1 MAADPRAQAIGE
13 IVSWLEQQVRE
24 SRDENV
30 RTVGQLDQL
39 RRQVHELADEVL
51 QAERTVREVDP
62 KLLPLKVLP
71 EKLRSLDEGA
81 EQLRQA
87 IVANHNEINNSLR
100 ILRSEAEHDRQ
111 DRSEAFK
118 RIELANSQLSLLLA
132 DIAQVQSQASQV
144 VQVSQTLSERQR
156 EIEAR
161 VDQFGLRLDR
171 SIEVNKDLEERIR
184 NVLASEQDE
193 RFEVVFERLQV
204 VGEMV
209 KRAEDMI
216 AAASAEKTMRDEVL
230 DEIKIWRSEH
240 QRIDTRLNTLEE
252 LTGKLTG
259 LVDRVQGEITLLEGR
274 HSGLGE
280 RVGNIR
286 RDIAEVVDHVRDEFA
301 KYNAMMEKQ
310 RRKQIQVLEQELREM
325 KFHAFHP
332 PEEP

>member
-1 MAADPRAQAIGE
+1 MVVDPRAQALGE
-13 IVSWLEQQVRE
+13 IVAWLEQQVRE

-30 RTVGQLDQL
+30 RTVAQLDQL
-39 RRQVHELADEVL
+39 RRQVHEMADQVL
-51 QAERTVREVDP
+51 GAERSVREVDP
-62 KLLPLKVLP
+62 KLTALKGVP

-81 EQLRQA
+81 EQLRQT
-87 IVANHNEINNSLR
+87 IVGNRNEVDNALR
-100 ILRSEAEHDRQ
+100 LLRTEADHDRQ
-111 DRSEAFK
+111 ERSDSFK
-118 RIELANSQLSLLLA
+118 RIDSATHQLSLLLA
-132 DIAQVQSQASQV
+132 DIAQVQSQSS
-144 VQVSQTLSERQR
+144 QVSQTAQSLAERQR
-156 EIEAR
+156 ETEAR

-171 SIEVNKDLEERIR
+171 TIEVNKDLEDRIR
-184 NVLASEQDE
+184 AVLVSEQDE
-193 RFEVVFERLQV
+193 RFEVVYERLQV

-240 QRIDTRLNTLEE
+240 QRIDSRLNTLEE
-252 LTGKLTG
+252 VTDRLAGLT
-259 LVDRVQGEITLLEGR
+259 DRLQGEITLLEGR

-286 RDIAEVVDHVRDEFA
+286 RDIAEVVDHVREEFA
-301 KYNAMMEKQ
+301 KYNAMAEKQ

>member
-13 IVSWLEQQVRE
+13 IVAWLEQQVRE
-24 SRDENV
+24 SRDETT
-30 RTVGQLDQL
+30 RTVGQLDQI
-39 RRQVHELADEVL
+39 RRQVHELADEVRE
-51 QAERTVREVDP
+51 AERTVREVDP
-62 KLLPLKVLP
+62 KLVPLKGVP
-71 EKLRSLDEGA
+71 EKLRSLDEGD
-81 EQLRQA
+81 EQLRQLV
-87 IVANHNEINNSLR
+87 VANRNDVDNALR
-100 ILRSEAEHDRQ
+100 ILRSEGEHDRSE
-111 DRSEAFK
+111 RSDAFK
-118 RIELANSQLSLLLA
+118 RIESANSQLSLLLA

-144 VQVSQTLSERQR
+144 SQVSQTLAERQR

-184 NVLASEQDE
+184 NVLVSEQDE

-240 QRIDTRLNTLEE
+240 SRIDTRLNTLEE
-252 LTGKLTG
+252 AAGKLTG

-286 RDIAEVVDHVRDEFA
+286 RDIAEVVDHVREEFA
-301 KYNAMMEKQ
+301 KYNALAEKQ

-325 KFHAFHP
+325 KFHSFHP

>member
-13 IVSWLEQQVRE
+13 IVAWLEQQVRQ

-30 RTVGQLDQL
+30 RTLSGLDQL
-39 RRQVHELADEVL
+39 RRQVHEIADEVRE
-51 QAERTVREVDP
+51 AERSVREVDP
-62 KLLPLKVLP
+62 KLLPLKGVP

-87 IVANHNEINNSLR
+87 IVANRNEIDNSLR

-111 DRSEAFK
+111 ERSEAFK
-118 RIELANSQLSLLLA
+118 RIEAANSQLGLLLA
-132 DIAQVQSQASQV
+132 DIAQVQNQASQV
-144 VQVSQTLSERQR
+144 SQVSQSLAERQR
-156 EIEAR
+156 EIEGR

-184 NVLASEQDE
+184 AVLVSEQDE

-216 AAASAEKTMRDEVL
+216 TAASAEKTMRDEVL

-240 QRIDTRLNTLEE
+240 QRLDARLNVLEE
-252 LTGKLTG
+252 VTGKLPG

-280 RVGNIR
+280 RVANIR
-286 RDIAEVVDHVRDEFA
+286 RDIGEVVDHVREEFA
-301 KYNAMMEKQ
+301 KHNAMMEKQ

>member
-24 SRDENV
+24 SREENV
-30 RTVGQLDQL
+30 RTVSLLDQL
-39 RRQVHELADEVL
+39 RRQVHEIADEVRE
-51 QAERTVREVDP
+51 AERSVREVDP
-62 KLLPLKVLP
+62 KLLPLKGVP

-87 IVANHNEINNSLR
+87 IVSNRNEIDNALR
-100 ILRSEAEHDRQ
+100 ILHSEAEHDRQ
-111 DRSEAFK
+111 ERSEAFK
-118 RIELANSQLSLLLA
+118 RIESANSQLGLLLA
-132 DIAQVQSQASQV
+132 DIAQVQSQAF
-144 VQVSQTLSERQR
+144 QVSQVSQSLAERQR

-184 NVLASEQDE
+184 NVLVSEQDE

-216 AAASAEKTMRDEVL
+216 LAASAEKTMRDEVL

-240 QRIDTRLNTLEE
+240 QRIDTRLNFLEE
-252 LTGKLTG
+252 VTGKLTG

-280 RVGNIR
+280 RVANIR
-286 RDIAEVVDHVRDEFA
+286 RDIAEVVDHVREEFA
-301 KYNAMMEKQ
+301 KYNTMMEKQ

-332 PEEP
+332 PEEK